1 MKLSLVVVLA
11 AIALCCYQADAGTVC
26 PALSQDLV
34 NFFSAPDFL
43 YRRELLAFD
52 LPKQAVEDRIELKQ
66 CANHMS
72 VKDRLLINRLLL
84 KIFAKCNE

>member
-1 MKLSLVVVLA
+1 MKLSLVVVLV

-34 NFFSAPDFL
+34 NFFSTPDHV
-43 YRRELLAFD
+43 YRRELMAFD

-66 CANHMS
+66 CANQMCER
-72 VKDRLLINRLLL
+72 RLLINRLLL